1 MYSEDMADQ
10 ISGIQPDADNLLYEE
25 LREIDRQAGVEG
37 TLTHEEVFAEARQW
51 VSELNTLDELEKTSL
66 R

>member
-1 MYSEDMADQ
+1 MADQ
-10 ISGIQPDADNLLYEE
+10 LVRTQPDADDSLYEE
-25 LREIDRQAGVEG
+25 LQEIDRQADIEG

-51 VSELNTLDELEKTSL
+51 ISELNTLDELERTSS

>member
-1 MYSEDMADQ
+1 MADR
-10 ISGIQPDADNLLYEE
+10 IPPVKPDPDDLLYEE
-25 LREIDRQAGVEG
+25 LGEIDRQADVEG

-51 VSELNTLDELEKTSL
+51 ISELNTLDELEKTSS